1 MDLYQSNL
9 KFLTKH
15 YPALLKVID
24 DTNEEG
30 QEEVILTRSNEPN
43 FVVTSE
49 GNSYFLHSRYS
60 AKEEAKKWV
69 HTLKEKME
77 SQYIL
82 IIGIGLG
89 FFLEELL
96 AATKAKYIFIHE
108 PSNEIFNTWLTVKDI
123 RPVLSDPRIK
133 LFAVGDDEYLP
144 LQVANEIAGVVTGSF
159 CKVTPPIY
167 EKLYPVTISQHDLE
181 LKDMIIQQISNMQ
194 TRKEYQETWLNNI
207 LGNMPHMSV
216 SPSIAELKDL
226 WKDDEVQA
234 IVVGSGPSLKK
245 DIHHLSQLKDKCLI
259 IAAGSSIQA
268 MEHFGIYPHVVVSMD
283 GSLSNYKVFNNIET
297 SKVPLVFFPLVNYEI
312 TDHYKG
318 PMYYGKFNNDLITN
332 QIFDLE
338 DAIPSFISTSTVTG
352 TAMQLAAFT
361 GIRQILLMGQDLSF
375 PDDEFYAPGVNH
387 ISDDTKE
394 GHLKHANLWVDN
406 VEGGKNR
413 TKGSMQVLLKDI
425 QVLVKIMTLQ
435 GVEVINTSKKGAVIE
450 GTNWVSMDELAPK
463 LQQQPSRSLEIS
475 PSISELSIEA
485 QLKNLS
491 RSTTNLTKV
500 LRQISKMD
508 ITLKKLLK
516 LMTKLENAI
525 SARNLN
531 QVNRVLN
538 EINEMWQWTTN
549 QDLFKVFYNY
559 SLGHYIN
566 IYMRHVPEIVET
578 SDSYTKGRLI
588 IQHLGLL
595 IKQID
600 AFTPEIARLVQSSL
614 DKHDELISQ
623 LASKGEITS

>member
-1 MDLYQSNL
+1 MDLYQSNQ

-24 DTNEEG
+24 DKNEERH
-30 QEEVILTRSNEPN
+30 EEVILTRNNEPN

-69 HTLKEKME
+69 QTLKEKIE
-77 SQYIL
+77 SQHIL
-82 IIGIGLG
+82 IVGIGLG
-89 FFLEELL
+89 FFIEELL
-96 AATKAKYIFIHE
+96 AATKARYIFIHE
-108 PSNEIFNTWLTVKDI
+108 PSIEIFNTWLKVKDI

-133 LFAVGDDEYLP
+133 LFAVGGDEHLP
-144 LQVANEIAGVVTGSF
+144 LQIANEIAGFVSGSF

-167 EKLYPVTISQHDLE
+167 EKLYPDITAQLDIE

-194 TRKEYQETWLNNI
+194 TRNEYQETWLNNI
-207 LGNMPHMSV
+207 LGNFLHMAV

-226 WKDDEVQA
+226 WKDDEVKA

-245 DIHHLSQLKDKCLI
+245 DIHYLSQLKDKCLI

-268 MEHFGIYPHVVVSMD
+268 MEHFGVYPHVVVSMD
-283 GSLSNYKVFNNIET
+283 GSLSNYKVFNNIDT
-297 SKVPLVFFPLVNYEI
+297 SKVPLVFLPLVNYEI

-332 QIFDLE
+332 HIIDHE
-338 DAIPSFISTSTVTG
+338 DTIPSFISTSTVTG
-352 TAMQLAAFT
+352 TAMQLAT
-361 GIRQILLMGQDLSF
+361 HMGIKQIILMGQDLSF
-375 PDDEFYAPGVNH
+375 PDDQFYAPGVNH
-387 ISDDTKE
+387 LSDNTKE
-394 GHLKHANLWVDN
+394 ANITHADLWVEN

-425 QVLVKIMTLQ
+425 QVLVKIMALQ
-435 GVEVINTSKKGAVIE
+435 GVEIINTSKKGAVIE
-450 GTNWVSMDELAPK
+450 GTSWVSMDELALE

-475 PSISELSIEA
+475 SSISELSIDA
-485 QLKNLS
+485 QVENLS

-500 LRQISKMD
+500 LQQISKMD
-508 ITLKKLLK
+508 IKLKKLLK

-531 QVNRVLN
+531 QVNHVLD
-538 EINEMWQWTTN
+538 EINTIWQWTTN
-549 QDLFKVFYNY
+549 QDIFKVFYNY

-578 SDSYTKGRLI
+578 SNSYTKGRLI
-588 IQHLGLL
+588 IQHLAVL

-614 DKHDELISQ
+614 DKHDELISK
-623 LASKGEITS
+623 LASKGEITG